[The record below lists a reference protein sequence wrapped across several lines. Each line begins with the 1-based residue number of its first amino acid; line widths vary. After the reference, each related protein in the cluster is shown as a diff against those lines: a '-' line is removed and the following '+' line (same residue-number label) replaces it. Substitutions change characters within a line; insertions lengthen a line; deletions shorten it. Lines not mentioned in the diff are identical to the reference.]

1 MNPRSGALLFMLLLG
16 LSAGAAAEPLIS
28 FGEKSLTASGITP
41 GGKVV
46 WFGVAREIAEHTAT
60 LVRRNRIVSDDD
72 RDGAVR
78 LDLDRKVPY
87 QSIWVAID
95 LTSGASAVATP
106 EGYPLRRLELPVGS
120 LRGEEGKPDWLE
132 DTRGHVEIL
141 LARPGTEGAAW
152 GLAVGD
158 GGDRDDDRAY
168 DGRLVASLASF
179 KGIGPSPP
187 APPQKYGPR
196 DVVVVIDPNQM
207 DVSLRQLTA
216 TEVPQ

>member
-1 MNPRSGALLFMLLLG
+1 MKLRSGAFLLVLLLG
-16 LSAGAAAEPLIS
+16 LSAAAAAEPLIS
-28 FGEKSLTASGITP
+28 FAEKSITASGVTP

-60 LVRRNRIVSDDD
+60 LVRRSRIVIDDD

-78 LDLDRKVPY
+78 LDLDRPVPF

-95 LTSGASAVATP
+95 LTTGASAVATP
-106 EGYPLRRLELPVGS
+106 EGYPLRRLELPVES
-120 LRGEEGKPDWLE
+120 LRSGEGKPDWLE

-158 GGDRDDDRAY
+158 GGNRDDDHAY

-179 KGIGPSPP
+179 NGIGPSPNE
-187 APPQKYGPR
+187 PPQLFSAR

-207 DVSLRQLTA
+207 DISLRQLTA